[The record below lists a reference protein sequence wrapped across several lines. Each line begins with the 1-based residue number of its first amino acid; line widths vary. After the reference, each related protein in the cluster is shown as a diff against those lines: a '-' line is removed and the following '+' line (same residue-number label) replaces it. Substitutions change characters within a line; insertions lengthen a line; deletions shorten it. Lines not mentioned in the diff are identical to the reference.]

1 MDNDVVSQFI
11 IAEQYA
17 DGFGVEQD
25 LAVAVSWYRKAAEN
39 GYALAQLALARCL
52 SKGLGVA
59 PDQGEALE
67 WFRKAAAGGDSS
79 ALCHLGNCFEI
90 GYALPK
96 DVDMALAL
104 YRQSAAQDFP
114 LAMVRRRRRRFGRG
128 GWACGMPG
136 SACVS
141 GNAARGPVGDS
152 DD

>member
-1 MDNDVVSQFI
+1 MQES
-11 IAEQYA
+11 AET
-17 DGFGVEQD
+17 
-25 LAVAVSWYRKAAEN
+25 
-39 GYALAQLALARCL
+39 
-52 SKGLGVA
+52 
-59 PDQGEALE
+59 ALE

-79 ALCHLGNCFEI
+79 ALCHLGKCFEI

-128 GWACGMPG
+128 GRACAQHAAG

-152 DD
+152 DDCAER